1 MSENSA
7 RSASGIRQRI
17 LYLADFVIVPLA
29 IAVLVNVAGLTRF
42 PLIAVGF
49 AVWTLAE
56 YLLHRFA
63 LHWLPAGLRLH
74 QPHHDHPSD
83 IDLERSSLSTP
94 LIACPIGL
102 VLMVVAGIN
111 DGSALFTGL
120 LLGYLAFIVMHHA
133 VHRWTI
139 EGNSWLGPVVTR
151 LDDPECRELWL
162 SLNFPFR
169 SRIIIQ
175 DEIGRV
181 QWKSPKFA
189 SMITIP
195 TFGGYRQAPAT
206 TLLT

>member
-29 IAVLVNVAGLTRF
+29 IVVLVNVAGLTRF

-74 QPHHDHPSD
+74 QPHHDDPSD

-102 VLMVVAGIN
+102 VLMVVAGRSEERRV
-111 DGSALFTGL
+111 GK
-120 LLGYLAFIVMHHA
+120 
-133 VHRWTI
+133 
-139 EGNSWLGPVVTR
+139 
-151 LDDPECRELWL
+151 ECR
-162 SLNFPFR
+162 
-169 SRIIIQ
+169 SR
-175 DEIGRV
+175 
-181 QWKSPKFA
+181 WSPCH
-189 SMITIP
+189 
-195 TFGGYRQAPAT
+195 
-206 TLLT
+206 

>member
-1 MSENSA
+1 MFENSA

-49 AVWTLAE
+49 AVWTLAD
-56 YLLHRFA
+56 RFA
-63 LHWLPAGLRLH
+63 LHWFWLPAGLRLH

-111 DGSALFTGL
+111 DGGRQERSGRGKPRGFCGIAMFFIGLVPRHSDYDSLAVTG
-120 LLGYLAFIVMHHA
+120 
-133 VHRWTI
+133 
-139 EGNSWLGPVVTR
+139 
-151 LDDPECRELWL
+151 
-162 SLNFPFR
+162 
-169 SRIIIQ
+169 
-175 DEIGRV
+175 
-181 QWKSPKFA
+181 
-189 SMITIP
+189 
-195 TFGGYRQAPAT
+195 
-206 TLLT
+206 

>member
-1 MSENSA
+1 MFENSA

-29 IAVLVNVAGLTRF
+29 IVVLVNVAGLTRF

-49 AVWTLAE
+49 AVWTFAE

-139 EGNSWLGPVVTR
+139 EGNSWLYAAKLRHITHHHLDNCNYGVTTAFWDFVFHTNAVVQR
-151 LDDPECRELWL
+151 RA
-162 SLNFPFR
+162 
-169 SRIIIQ
+169 I
-175 DEIGRV
+175 
-181 QWKSPKFA
+181 
-189 SMITIP
+189 
-195 TFGGYRQAPAT
+195 
-206 TLLT
+206 

>member
-139 EGNSWLGPVVTR
+139 EGNSWLYAAKLRHITHHHWDNCNYGVTTAFWDFVFHTNVV
-151 LDDPECRELWL
+151 
-162 SLNFPFR
+162 
-169 SRIIIQ
+169 
-175 DEIGRV
+175 V
-181 QWKSPKFA
+181 QRRA
-189 SMITIP
+189 I
-195 TFGGYRQAPAT
+195 
-206 TLLT
+206 

>member
-1 MSENSA
+1 MFENSA

-29 IAVLVNVAGLTRF
+29 IVVLVNVAGLTRF

-94 LIACPIGL
+94 LTACPIGL
-102 VLMVVAGIN
+102 VL
-111 DGSALFTGL
+111 SALFTGL
-120 LLGYLAFIVMHHA
+120 LLGYLAFIVMRHA

-139 EGNSWLGPVVTR
+139 EGNS
-151 LDDPECRELWL
+151 
-162 SLNFPFR
+162 
-169 SRIIIQ
+169 
-175 DEIGRV
+175 
-181 QWKSPKFA
+181 
-189 SMITIP
+189 
-195 TFGGYRQAPAT
+195 
-206 TLLT
+206 